1 MVVLLATA
9 LACPEALAR
18 IVGTADIEDC
28 IISNVITCETKKV
41 VTVAVTHGLQTEFE
55 AIGFAGGPVKLI
67 LNKTAPV
74 LKYPLKYLHT
84 VNYYPYEKVIKVV
97 DPNTDYSGCLACPNS
112 LCPTCGWQRD
122 DANNPIED
130 SQGFCAYKR
139 LWEPTCSSWRG
150 EELLGEHSSDANR
163 FSTAHCLRKGEVYF
177 HGYEIGRYAKT
188 YDIDVDFRV
197 NEGPS
202 YSTTLSQASPVTNAL
217 DAGYSG
223 SWSMRAALLGE
234 FTESRGVPELD
245 NYILYIGTSPPS
257 HEYAQYWWNHM
268 LLVPREELSKDG
280 SEFDKV
286 GIDFYKFRMMGSA
299 ASVTD
304 AGDGLHNQ
312 LFHKHQTDLDQLIS
326 NPGLESTYLVQGK
339 KPFKES
345 MNFASGMD
353 KTLEYKIT
361 DIEYSQVQFVMEA
374 ISVKQIETEVD
385 GEFQAAVDTFESMSN
400 NGVLRATVVNSGD
413 IPAGYIVTVTDP
425 TQKILDGTR
434 AKAVTLQPGPAGAE
448 ELTFD
453 IYAAQNVADTHTL
466 TVELRAQTGRL
477 FAQANVNFD
486 TTEHGTKYPR
496 DLQMKNEASQVGAPA
511 TPPGDITC
519 DGQVDYDDVRLLA
532 DSWLEDGSFSDLAAW
547 PYCDNLINN
556 HDFTVLARSWM
567 DGTM

>member
-1 MVVLLATA
+1 LVVLLAGA
-9 LACPEALAR
+9 LACPEAAAR

-28 IISNVITCETKKV
+28 IVDEMIDCSQKKV
-41 VTVAVTHGLQTEFE
+41 VTVAVTHGLEIEFD
-55 AIGFAGGPVKLI
+55 AIGYAGGPVKLK

-84 VNYYPYEKVIKVV
+84 VAYYPYEKVIKVV

-112 LCPTCGWQRD
+112 LCPTCGWQAD

-163 FSTAHCLRKGEVYF
+163 FSTAHCLRKGEMYF

-188 YDIDVDFRV
+188 YDIDVEFQVGLDT
-197 NEGPS
+197 
-202 YSTTLSQASPVTNAL
+202 YTTALSPASPVTNAL

-223 SWSMRAALLGE
+223 SWNMRAALLGE

-312 LFHKHQTDLDQLIS
+312 LFHKHQTDLDQWIM
-326 NPGLESTYLVQGK
+326 NPALELTYMVSGK

-345 MNFASGMD
+345 MNFTSGMD

-361 DIEYSQVQFVMEA
+361 DIEYSQVQFVMDA
-374 ISVKQIETEVD
+374 VSLKQIETEVD
-385 GEFQAAVDTFESMSN
+385 GEIQAAVDTFESMSN

-413 IPAGYIVTVTDP
+413 IPAGYIVTVTDAS
-425 TQKILDGTR
+425 QKILDGTR
-434 AKAVTLQPGPAGAE
+434 AKAVTVQPGPWFAE
-448 ELTFD
+448 EVTFD

-496 DLQMKNEASQVGAPA
+496 DLQMKNEANQVGAPA

-519 DGQVDYDDVRLLA
+519 DGQVDYDDVRMLA
-532 DSWLEDGSFSDLAAW
+532 DSWLEGGSFSDLAAW
-547 PYCDNLINN
+547 PHCDNLINN

>member
-1 MVVLLATA
+1 
-9 LACPEALAR
+9 
-18 IVGTADIEDC
+18 
-28 IISNVITCETKKV
+28 
-41 VTVAVTHGLQTEFE
+41 
-55 AIGFAGGPVKLI
+55 
-67 LNKTAPV
+67 
-74 LKYPLKYLHT
+74 
-84 VNYYPYEKVIKVV
+84 
-97 DPNTDYSGCLACPNS
+97 
-112 LCPTCGWQRD
+112 
-122 DANNPIED
+122 
-130 SQGFCAYKR
+130 
-139 LWEPTCSSWRG
+139 
-150 EELLGEHSSDANR
+150 
-163 FSTAHCLRKGEVYF
+163 
-177 HGYEIGRYAKT
+177 
-188 YDIDVDFRV
+188 
-197 NEGPS
+197 
-202 YSTTLSQASPVTNAL
+202 
-217 DAGYSG
+217 
-223 SWSMRAALLGE
+223 MRAALLGE